1 MKQKLKMLPVIFMLV
16 AGAVTSIITYSL
28 KYEGKTAL
36 FVLLA
41 VLLLF
46 YILGLLFRNMIWRFE
61 DEVNQKEKESLEE
74 GKVLEKSADAAAE
87 NDSEN
92 GVKGTGEH

>member
-1 MKQKLKMLPVIFMLV
+1 MKRKLKLLPVIFMLV

-28 KYEGKTAL
+28 QYEGKTAL

-46 YILGLLFRNMIWRFE
+46 YIFGFFFRNMIWRFE
-61 DEVNQKEKESLEE
+61 DEVKQKEKESLEE
-74 GKVLEKSADAAAE
+74 GKVLEKSADAASE

-92 GVKGTGEH
+92 SVKGTGEQ